1 MWSESP
7 NQEVI
12 THLSSSSRPTN
23 PLKDDYSI
31 QGTIVYYI
39 LFICFV
45 GLAILGVHNTVCAYR
60 MGKFKCKSIMIFYV
74 SSLTVIFLRII
85 LFTD

>member
-1 MWSESP
+1 MQSASF
-7 NQEVI
+7 NS
-12 THLSSSSRPTN
+12 TTNFFTDRPSN
-23 PLKDDYSI
+23 PFKDDYST

-39 LFICFV
+39 LFMCFI
-45 GLAILGVHNTVCAYR
+45 GLAMLGVHNTVRAYR
-60 MGKFKCKSIMIFYV
+60 MGKFKCKSILIFYV